1 MAQRVKYTINKG
13 YRLRHKASIK
23 GGLNSNFNTNNNA
36 SSFNALKENRRKRKE
51 RAYKA

>member
-1 MAQRVKYTINKG
+1 MSQRVKYTINKG

-23 GGLNSNFNTNNNA
+23 GGLNSNFNTNNNT